1 MVGANCCLPLADKQL
16 PQRQAA
22 RICQHAGKLPLMTRL
37 A

>member
-1 MVGANCCLPLADKQL
+1 MVGANCWLSLVDKQL

-22 RICQHAGKLPLMTRL
+22 RICLHAGNLPLTTRL